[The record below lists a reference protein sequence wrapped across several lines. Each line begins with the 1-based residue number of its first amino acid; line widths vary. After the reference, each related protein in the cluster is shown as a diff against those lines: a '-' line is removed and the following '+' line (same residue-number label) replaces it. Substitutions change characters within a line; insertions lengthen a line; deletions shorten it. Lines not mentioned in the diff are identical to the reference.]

1 MLASERLLFILNRM
15 KEHPAVTIR
24 EMSLELDISEATVR
38 RDLDELQRQGKL
50 KRQHGGAVLNSMLH
64 TISETTDWTISEKAM
79 MNIEGKRKACE
90 MAAEKIHD
98 GDCIYIDG
106 GTTMIF
112 LVPYLKDKRV
122 HIVTPNLR
130 FVQNLGENQCSV
142 QIIGGN
148 YEPFF
153 DMTIGSNAVEATSK
167 FRYDIAFFGAGGI
180 DPLTNEVYSPTI
192 ETSSN
197 KLAAMK
203 NSLHNYMIVDSS
215 KFTQRGFCYC
225 CSSTEFD
232 SIFSDTKPSGE
243 YTLENLVTWEDKKNQ
258 KK

>member
-1 MLASERLLFILNRM
+1 MLASERLLYILDRL

-24 EMSLELDISEATVR
+24 EMSQELTISEATVR

-64 TISETTDWTISEKAM
+64 TITETTDWTINEKTM

-90 MAAEKIHD
+90 LAANEVTD
-98 GDCIYIDG
+98 GDCVYIDG
-106 GTTMIF
+106 GSTMVF
-112 LVPYLKDKRV
+112 LVPYLKNKRI

-130 FVQNLGENQCSV
+130 FIRNLGQSQCSV
-142 QIIGGN
+142 QIIGGT

-153 DMTIGSNAVEATSK
+153 DMAVGSKANQTTAE
-167 FRYDIAFFGAGGI
+167 FRYDVAFFGAGGI
-180 DPLTNEVYSPTI
+180 DPLTKEVYSATI
-192 ETSSN
+192 ETSTN

-203 NSLHNYMIVDSS
+203 SALRNFMIVDVS

-225 CSSTEFD
+225 CASTEFNA
-232 SIFSDTKPSGE
+232 IFADMRPSGE
-243 YTLENLVTWEDKKNQ
+243 IALENLHTWEEKKNE

>member
-1 MLASERLLFILNRM
+1 M
-15 KEHPAVTIR
+15 KEQPAVTIG
-24 EMSLELDISEATVR
+24 ELAQELDISEATVR

-64 TISETTDWTISEKAM
+64 TISETTDWTINEKAM
-79 MNIEGKRKACE
+79 MNIEAKRKACE
-90 MAAEKIHD
+90 LASDMIHD

-106 GTTMIF
+106 GTTMVF
-112 LVPYLKDKRV
+112 LVPHLKNKRV

-130 FVQNLGENQCSV
+130 FVQSLGENLCSV
-142 QIIGGN
+142 QIIGGM

-153 DMTIGSNAVEATSK
+153 DMTIGSKAVESTGE

-180 DPLTNEVYSPTI
+180 DPLTKEVYSPTV
-192 ETSSN
+192 ETSLN

-203 NSLHNYMIVDSS
+203 NSLRNYMIVDAS

-225 CSSTEFD
+225 CSSTAFD
-232 SIFSDTKPSGE
+232 AIFSDAKPSGE
-243 YTLENLVTWEDKKNQ
+243 HNLENLVTWEDKKNNATAV
-258 KK
+258 

>member
-1 MLASERLLFILNRM
+1 MLVSERLIYILDKL

-24 EMSLELDISEATVR
+24 EMSQELSISEATVR

-64 TISETTDWTISEKAM
+64 TITETTDWTINEKAM

-90 MAAEKIHD
+90 MAANEVHD
-98 GDCIYIDG
+98 GNSIYIDG
-106 GTTMIF
+106 GSTMIF
-112 LVPYLKDKRV
+112 LIPYLKNKRV
-122 HIVTPNLR
+122 HIVTPNIR
-130 FVQNLGENQCSV
+130 FVRSLGQSLCNV
-142 QIIGGN
+142 QIIGGT

-153 DMTIGSNAVEATSK
+153 DMTIGSKATQATTE
-167 FRYDIAFFGAGGI
+167 FRYDVAFFGAGGI
-180 DPLTNEVYSPTI
+180 DPLTKEIYSATI
-192 ETSSN
+192 ETSTN

-203 NSLHNYMIVDSS
+203 NALHNYMIVDAS

-225 CSSTEFD
+225 CSTTEFD
-232 SIFSDTKPSGE
+232 AVYSDLPPAGE
-243 YTLENLVTWEDKKNQ
+243 NTLENLHTWEEKKHE

>member
-1 MLASERLLFILNRM
+1 MLASERLLYILNRM
-15 KEHPAVTIR
+15 KEHPAVTIN
-24 EMSLELDISEATVR
+24 ELSQDLAISEATVR

-64 TISETTDWTISEKAM
+64 TISETTDFTISEKAM

-90 MAAEKIHD
+90 LAAQMIHD

-112 LVPYLKDKRV
+112 LVPYLKNKRV

-130 FVQNLGENQCSV
+130 FVQSLGENQCSV
-142 QIIGGN
+142 QIIGGT
-148 YEPFF
+148 YEASYE
-153 DMTIGSNAVEATSK
+153 MTIGSKAVEATGE

-180 DPLTNEVYSPTI
+180 DPLSKAVYSPTI
-192 ETSSN
+192 ETSTN
-197 KLAAMK
+197 KLAAMR
-203 NSLHNYMIVDSS
+203 NSLRNYMIVDAS

-225 CSSTEFD
+225 CSSTAFD
-232 SIFSDTKPSGE
+232 SIFCDTAPSGDHK
-243 YTLENLVTWEDKKNQ
+243 LENLVIWEDKKPV
-258 KK
+258 